1 MQFRYTADEVAI
13 LEEAA
18 RTFRKAFPVE
28 RLGRGE
34 PSTAGWAEAGRAG
47 WLHAGLD
54 EAHGGSGLPLYMVAG
69 LAREAGRQL
78 AVEGFVNNAV
88 VLPRL
93 LRFATD
99 GGAALARQTE
109 RPGFLLVDG
118 RGERLFE
125 DPAPVVPWVFGVEG
139 GMDPW
144 RLERMG
150 SEFRLTR
157 WGEGAVR
164 SRPVGDLALDVAD
177 VEIVGEPVATVRL
190 EASAHDVERI
200 AAEAAVV
207 QAAALVGVGE
217 AAVRETVAYLGIRQQ
232 FGRPVGQFQA
242 LKHLL
247 ADAHARLEVAFHAVL
262 HAALETE
269 PLRLAVARA
278 QAGQAAFSATKLMI
292 QLHGGIGYTWDHP
305 AHYYLKTAMYGAMR
319 FGGVDRQV
327 QRLGEAL
334 VRAVAP

>member
-1 MQFRYTADEVAI
+1 MEFRYTTEEIAI

-18 RTFRKAFPVE
+18 RTFQKAFPVE

-34 PSTAGWAEAGRAG
+34 PSTAGWADVGAAG
-47 WLHAGLD
+47 WLTAGLD
-54 EAHGGSGLPLYMVAG
+54 ERHGGSALPLYMVAG

-78 AVEGFVNNAV
+78 VVESFVNNAV

-93 LRFATD
+93 LATAD
-99 GGAALARQTE
+99 GPALAHQTAH
-109 RPGFLLVDG
+109 PGYLVVDG
-118 RGERLFE
+118 RGERLFGE
-125 DPAPVVPWVFGVEG
+125 PASAVRWVFGVET
-139 GMDPW
+139 GMEPW
-144 RLERMG
+144 RLER
-150 SEFRLTR
+150 
-157 WGEGAVR
+157 EGAGFVLAR
-164 SRPVGDLALDVAD
+164 WDASAARFRPVGELALDVAD
-177 VEIVGEPVATVRL
+177 VELAGEPAERVTLGV
-190 EASAHDVERI
+190 SAHDVERV

-207 QAAALVGVGE
+207 QAAGLVGVGE
-217 AAVRETVAYLGIRQQ
+217 AAVRETVNYLQIRQQ

-247 ADAHARLEVAFHAVL
+247 ADAHARLEVAFNAVL

-269 PLRLAVARA
+269 PLRVATARA
-278 QAGQAAFSATKLMI
+278 QAGQAAMGAAKLMI

-305 AHYYLKTAMYGAMR
+305 AHYYLKTAMYGAQR
-319 FGGVDRQV
+319 FGGTDRQI